1 LDSNWVLKEGERWNE
16 YGFYLAGRI
25 DYLQAFSNPKLTPA
39 KESVDAMLIA
49 DGFGN
54 LIVPIV

>member
-1 LDSNWVLKEGERWNE
+1 MA
-16 YGFYLAGRI
+16 FYLSGEIEEGRI
-25 DYLQAFSNPKLTPA
+25 DYLQAFSNPKLTKA

-54 LIVPIV
+54 LIVPIPAVVV

>member
-1 LDSNWVLKEGERWNE
+1 MFNMA
-16 YGFYLAGRI
+16 FYLAGEIEAGRI
-25 DYLQAFSNPKLTPA
+25 DYLQAFSNPKLTPVKVA
-39 KESVDAMLIA
+39 VDAMLIA